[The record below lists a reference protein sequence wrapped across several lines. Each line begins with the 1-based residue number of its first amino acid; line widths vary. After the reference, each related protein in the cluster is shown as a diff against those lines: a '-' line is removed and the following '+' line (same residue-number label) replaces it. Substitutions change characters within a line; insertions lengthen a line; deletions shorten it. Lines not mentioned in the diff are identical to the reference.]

1 MTDLELAEL
10 AQSFLPK
17 SYLLCFAFARA
28 LGIETSESNES
39 PHAVFTYINKEL
51 NNGSVFPVITTL
63 AEWLEMRQHLCDD
76 DINAVVKVLREL
88 WLKEI
93 IAALKAGETYESL
106 AAKADGSTLLRIV
119 RGN

>member
-1 MTDLELAEL
+1 MHY
-10 AQSFLPK
+10 S
-17 SYLLCFAFARA
+17 LCFF
-28 LGIETSESNES
+28 I
-39 PHAVFTYINKEL
+39 YINKEL

-63 AEWLEMRQHLCDD
+63 AEWLEEQPHLWVTDF
-76 DINAVVKVLREL
+76 NAVVNVLREL